1 MTIDIDYK
9 NCYSFYIIG
18 DEMNKNYYL
27 ESYSDIIKKLNTN
40 IDTGLNSRVVNNL
53 LIKYGK
59 NVLPQKKSTSIIK
72 IFFSGLLDPIV
83 ILLIITAFISFVIG
97 EKIDAIVIAFIVI
110 LDLILGTIEE
120 YQANKNADS
129 LKKIINYNVKVFRDN
144 EEKIIDSSFL
154 VPGDIVLLNSG
165 DHVPADIRIINCSN
179 LQVDESILTGE
190 SASISKTSETIKK
203 EVPLQER
210 NNMLFAGCSVVTGRC
225 LGVVVE
231 TGINTVVG
239 NIFDTVSKIK
249 DEKSPLTIR
258 MEKLSN
264 QISIMIII
272 VGFIIAMVLKSKG
285 MPGSE
290 IFMSVVALSV
300 SAMPEG
306 LPLALTMA
314 LTITSNQM
322 VKKKVIVKKLNYVES
337 LGSCTVIATDKTG
350 TLTVDEQTAK
360 IICLPNDHQYEISGA
375 GYQVNGEILKLDI
388 ENRPLVEKIVLH
400 GKLNNEAIK
409 SKKNTYY
416 GDSIDIAFRI
426 LAEKNKT
433 YSDEYE
439 IVKTIPYE
447 SENKY
452 SAVFY
457 KFNNEIY
464 CTVKG
469 SIEVILSFCNKM
481 SLDNKEVK
489 IDYKK
494 LKQQNETLSK
504 NGYRVIAIAAGK
516 VKNFKIKD
524 YYDIKDVPN
533 LTFEGMVGFID
544 PIRDEVKGAIDKCFQ
559 AGIKVLM
566 ITGDH
571 PLTAYSI
578 AKEINLVE
586 SFDEVVTGA
595 EIETYYKYGEK
606 KFDNFIKNKKVFARV
621 TPFDKLKIVESLKRL
636 GEYVAV
642 TGDGVN
648 DAPAIRRANIG
659 ISMGSGTDTAKETAG
674 MIIIDDSFKSIVS
687 GVELGRCAYDNIRKV
702 CYFLLSCG
710 LAEVLFFLL
719 SIVFD
724 LPMPLLAIQLLWL
737 NLVTDGFQ
745 DIALSFE
752 KSEENIMKRKPIKTK
767 ESIFNRMLVEEVIIS
782 GLSIGILVF
791 GIWYILINGFHLDI
805 NVARG
810 YIMMLMVAIQ
820 NIHVFNC
827 RSETESAF
835 NISLKSNPFIVITVF
850 GSILLQIIVM
860 ETPLL
865 NNLLKVSSIPY
876 SHIFMLMLIGLV
888 ILIIMEIYKILRY
901 SKKNKANN

>member
-1 MTIDIDYK
+1 
-9 NCYSFYIIG
+9 
-18 DEMNKNYYL
+18 MNKEYYL
-27 ESYSDIIKKLNTN
+27 DSYSDVIKKFNTN
-40 IDTGLNSRVVNNL
+40 IDTGLSNIEAGKL
-53 LIKYGK
+53 LEKYGK
-59 NVLPQKKSTSIIK
+59 NTLPVKKSKSIIS

-83 ILLIITAFISFVIG
+83 ILLIITAVISFLIG
-97 EKIDAIVIAFIVI
+97 EVIDAIVIAFIII

-129 LKKIINYNVKVFRDN
+129 LKNIIKYNVKVFRDG
-144 EEKIIDSSFL
+144 EEKIIDSSLL
-154 VPGDIVLLNSG
+154 VPGDIVLLESG
-165 DHVPADIRIINCSN
+165 DHIPADIRIINCSN
-179 LQVDESILTGE
+179 LQADESVLTGE
-190 SASISKTSETIKK
+190 STSVSKTSDKLKK
-203 EVPLQER
+203 EVPLSDR
-210 NNMLFAGCSVVTGRC
+210 SNMLFAGCSIVTGRS

-239 NIFDTVSKIK
+239 NIFDTVANIK
-249 DEKSPLTIR
+249 EEKSPLAIR
-258 MEKLSN
+258 MNKLSN

-272 VGFIIAMVLKSKG
+272 IAFIISMVLKSKG
-285 MPGSE
+285 MSGSE
-290 IFMSVVALSV
+290 IFMAVVALTV

-350 TLTVDEQTAK
+350 TLTVNEQTAK
-360 IICLPNDHQYEISGA
+360 VICLPNSRKYNITGT
-375 GYQVNGEILKLDI
+375 GYKTNGEIEKVDI
-388 ENRPLVEKIVLH
+388 VNRPLIDKIVLH
-400 GKLNNEAIK
+400 GKLNNEAVK

-416 GDSIDIAFRI
+416 GDSIDIAFKI
-426 LAEKNKT
+426 LADKNKT

-439 IVKTIPYE
+439 IIKRIPYE

-457 KFNNEIY
+457 KINNDIY

-469 SIEVILSFCNKM
+469 SIEVIISFCNKM
-481 SLDNKEVK
+481 SLNNKEEK
-489 IDYKK
+489 IDYKRLMK
-494 LKQQNETLSK
+494 QNEELSK
-504 NGYRVIAIAAGK
+504 EGYRVIAIASGK

-544 PIRDEVKGAIDKCFQ
+544 PIREEVKDSINECIG

-578 AKEINLVE
+578 AKEINLVD
-586 SFDEVVTGA
+586 SYDEVATG
-595 EIETYYKYGEK
+595 EDIEMYSKYDEE
-606 KFDNFIKNKKVFARV
+606 KFDMFIKNKKVFARV
-621 TPFDKLKIVESLKRL
+621 TPFDKLRIVESLKRM

-648 DAPAIRRANIG
+648 DAPAIRSANIG

-674 MIIIDDSFKSIVS
+674 MIIVDDSFKSIVS
-687 GVELGRCAYDNIRKV
+687 GIELGRCAYANIRKV

-724 LPMPLLAIQLLWL
+724 LPMPLVAIQLLWL

-752 KSEENIMKRKPIKTK
+752 QSEKGIMKKKPIKTT
-767 ESIFNRMLVEEVIIS
+767 ESIFNRMLLEEVLIS
-782 GLSIGILVF
+782 GLFIGIIVF
-791 GIWYILINGFHLDI
+791 GIWYVLINSLNIDVNI
-805 NVARG
+805 ARG
-810 YIMMLMVAIQ
+810 YIMVLMVFIQ

-835 NISLKSNPFIVITVF
+835 NIPLKSNPLIVMTAF
-850 GSILLQIIVM
+850 GSIFLQIIVM
-860 ETPLL
+860 EVPILSHF
-865 NNLLKVSSIPY
+865 LKTQPIPY
-876 SHIFMLMLIGLV
+876 SHMFMLILFAMG
-888 ILIIMEIYKILRY
+888 ILIVMEIYKLLRY
-901 SKKNKANN
+901 SKKKKVNYEVNPK

>member
-1 MTIDIDYK
+1 
-9 NCYSFYIIG
+9 
-18 DEMNKNYYL
+18 MNKEYYL
-27 ESYSDIIKKLNTN
+27 SSYSDIIKELDTN
-40 IDTGLNSRVVNNL
+40 IDTGLSNNTANKL
-53 LIKYGK
+53 LDEYGK
-59 NVLPQKKSTSIIK
+59 NILPKKKSKSIIK
-72 IFFSGLLDPIV
+72 IFLSGFLDPIV
-83 ILLIITAFISFVIG
+83 ILLIITAIISFLIG
-97 EKIDAIVIAFIVI
+97 EVIDGIVISFII
-110 LDLILGTIEE
+110 LLDLILGTIEE

-129 LKKIINYNVKVFRDN
+129 LKNIIKYNVKVLRDG
-144 EEKIIDSSFL
+144 EEKVIDSSLL
-154 VPGDIVLLNSG
+154 VPGDIVLLESG
-165 DHVPADIRIINCSN
+165 DHIPADIRIINTSN

-190 SASISKTSETIKK
+190 STSVSKISDKLKK
-203 EVPLQER
+203 EVPLTEIS
-210 NNMLFAGCSVVTGRC
+210 NMLFAGCSVVTGRC
-225 LGVVVE
+225 LGVVLT
-231 TGINTVVG
+231 TGINTVIG
-239 NIFDTVSKIK
+239 NIFDTVSKMK
-249 DEKSPLTIR
+249 EEKSPLTIR

-264 QISIMIII
+264 QISIMVII
-272 VGFIIAMVLKSKG
+272 VGFIIAMVLKTKG
-285 MPGSE
+285 LSGSE
-290 IFMSVVALSV
+290 IFMAVVALSV

-306 LPLALTMA
+306 LPLAMTMA
-314 LTITSNQM
+314 LTITSNLM

-350 TLTVDEQTAK
+350 TLTVNEQTAK
-360 IICLPNDHQYEISGA
+360 VISLPNGKKYDISGN
-375 GYQVNGEILKLDI
+375 GYKINGEILKVDI
-388 ENRPLVEKIVLH
+388 ENRALIEKIVLH

-416 GDSIDIAFRI
+416 GDSIDIAFQV

-439 IVKTIPYE
+439 IIKRIPYE

-457 KFNNEIY
+457 KYDNEIY

-469 SIEVILSFCNKM
+469 SIEVILSFCNKVAM
-481 SLDNKEVK
+481 DNKETK

-494 LKQQNETLSK
+494 LMKQNEELSK
-504 NGYRVIAIAAGK
+504 EGYRVIAIASGK
-516 VKNFKIKD
+516 VKSFKIKD
-524 YYDIKDVPN
+524 FYDIKDVPN

-544 PIRDEVKGAIDKCFQ
+544 PIRDDIKESINECRD

-578 AKEINLVE
+578 AKEINLVDN
-586 SFDEVVTGA
+586 FDEVATGDD
-595 EIETYYKYGEK
+595 ILMYSKYDKK
-606 KFDNFIKNKKVFARV
+606 KFDSFIKTKKVFARV
-621 TPFDKLKIVESLKRL
+621 SPFDKLKIVESLKRL

-648 DAPAIRRANIG
+648 DAPAIRSANIG

-674 MIIIDDSFKSIVS
+674 MIIVDDSFKSIVS
-687 GVELGRCAYDNIRKV
+687 GIELGRCAYSNIRKV

-719 SIVFD
+719 SIIFD
-724 LPMPLLAIQLLWL
+724 LPMPLVAIQLLWL

-752 KSEENIMKRKPIKTK
+752 KSEKGIMKRKPIKTT
-767 ESIFNRMLVEEVIIS
+767 ENIFNKQLLEEVLIS
-782 GLSIGILVF
+782 GLFIGIIVF
-791 GIWYILINGFHLDI
+791 GIWYILIDSLKMDI

-810 YIMMLMVAIQ
+810 YIMVLMVFIQ

-835 NISLKSNPFIVITVF
+835 VIPLKSNPLIIITAF

-860 ETPLL
+860 EVPTLS
-865 NNLLKVSSIPY
+865 NYLKASPIPY
-876 SHIFMLMLIGLV
+876 QHMFVLLLFGMI
-888 ILIIMEIYKILRY
+888 ILIVMEIYKLIRY
-901 SKKNKANN
+901 SKKDKLS